1 MSFLNTESLNLHKGS
16 YVQVLIPWNS
26 FSLPSNPKIRAA
38 HLSLPPDSKHRIY
51 SIQGNY
57 LGPTASDRPVKI
69 RITSLRQTRTFIT
82 RLVLLSQDFD
92 GKQRSCLSCIV
103 DFYVSS
109 GSTMLK
115 YSTPPSHQVTHHSK
129 LQEISEHLESL
140 VKKGEM
146 TRVQADTVSSVE
158 LL

>member
-1 MSFLNTESLNLHKGS
+1 
-16 YVQVLIPWNS
+16 
-26 FSLPSNPKIRAA
+26 
-38 HLSLPPDSKHRIY
+38 
-51 SIQGNY
+51 
-57 LGPTASDRPVKI
+57 
-69 RITSLRQTRTFIT
+69 
-82 RLVLLSQDFD
+82 
-92 GKQRSCLSCIV
+92 
-103 DFYVSS
+103 
-109 GSTMLK
+109 MLK